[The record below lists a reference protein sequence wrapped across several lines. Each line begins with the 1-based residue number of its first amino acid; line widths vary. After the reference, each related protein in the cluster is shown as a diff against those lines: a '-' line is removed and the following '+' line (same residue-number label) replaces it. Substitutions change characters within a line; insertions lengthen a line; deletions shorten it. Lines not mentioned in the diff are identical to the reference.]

1 MTEET
6 VAGAVKKKLLEHFP
20 ADIWQ
25 VCMDKASLYLSP
37 PLPCRPLSSSTQV
50 FVGRNFG
57 CFVTHEDGKFMY
69 FYIGQTGFCIF
80 AV

>member
-1 MTEET
+1 MGYIFGD
-6 VAGAVKKKLLEHFP
+6 VAAYVF
-20 ADIWQ
+20 D
-25 VCMDKASLYLSP
+25 S
-37 PLPCRPLSSSTQV
+37 RQV